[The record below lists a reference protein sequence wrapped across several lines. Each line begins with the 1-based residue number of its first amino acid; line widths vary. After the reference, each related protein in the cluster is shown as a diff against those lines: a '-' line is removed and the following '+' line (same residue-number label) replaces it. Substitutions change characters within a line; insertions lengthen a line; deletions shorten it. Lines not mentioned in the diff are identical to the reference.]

1 MNQAKL
7 QLLYARAYYDL
18 AAAQSAA
25 LVAIGSRLGLY
36 EALARVPRT
45 LSELAS
51 VTGVDERYLAP
62 WLANQAA
69 SAFITK
75 EAASGRYLLDEEQR
89 EIFARPG
96 SPHALAAGF
105 ALATELSRY
114 VHEVEAAMRTGRGL
128 PATAWD
134 DRVHAAIGALDPGKG
149 ARVLGWLPPD
159 RRSAL
164 ELGGRALEIGCGDGE
179 LLRALASSFPR
190 SDFVGLD
197 ANPKSI
203 ERARAAGKAD
213 DRVRYVVAAA
223 ADLPAGPWNLVLT
236 VETLHEVPD
245 PTAVARAVH
254 AALGP
259 AGAFFICE
267 PLSSGPEDAT
277 PSTRLLSSLELQ
289 FCLPASLA
297 RGGAGLGPL
306 APPDAYL
313 AVLRDAGFS
322 RVHRIEDPG
331 RLVLEAG
338 R

>member
-1 MNQAKL
+1 L
-7 QLLYARAYYDL
+7 QLLYARAYQDL

-36 EALARVPRT
+36 EALARAPRT
-45 LSELAS
+45 LSELSSA
-51 VTGVDERYLAP
+51 TGVDERYLAP

-75 EAASGRYLLDEEQR
+75 EPASGRYLLDEEQR

-105 ALATELSRY
+105 ALASELSRY
-114 VHEVEAAMRTGRGL
+114 VHEVEAAMRAGKGL
-128 PATAWD
+128 PAATWD
-134 DRVHAAIGALDPGKG
+134 DRVHETIGALDPGKG
-149 ARVLGWLPPD
+149 ARVPGWLSAD
-159 RRSAL
+159 RRSVL
-164 ELGGRALEIGCGDGE
+164 ELGGGALEIGCGDGS

-190 SDFVGLD
+190 SNFVGLD

-203 ERARAAGKAD
+203 ERARAAGRAD
-213 DRVRYVVAAA
+213 DRVRYVVGVA
-223 ADLPAGPWNLVLT
+223 ADLPSGPWDLVLS

-245 PTAVARAVH
+245 AGAVARAVL
-254 AALGP
+254 ATLVP
-259 AGAFFICE
+259 AGAFLICE
-267 PLSSGPEDAT
+267 PLSSGPDDLT

-297 RGGAGLGPL
+297 RGGACLGPL
-306 APPDAYL
+306 APPEAYV
-313 AVLRDAGFS
+313 AVFHDAGFS
-322 RVHRIEDPG
+322 RIRRIEDPG
-331 RLVLEAG
+331 RLVLEAI